1 MRESAGIAEVNAK
14 KENLIC
20 ELKDL
25 RWRCNGKYKN
35 EITQLT
41 KWAKSIADIDVRSF
55 LSALDWKDRFENEC
69 SEVWDD

>member
-1 MRESAGIAEVNAK
+1 MPVLQRVNAK

-55 LSALDWKDRFENEC
+55 
-69 SEVWDD
+69 